1 MQRNTQKEEEQSEF
15 DQDLEEE
22 YKDEV
27 FDFDQSK
34 ALVQMADDFL
44 DNKPMLAL
52 MPPGSE
58 EEEDT
63 FSVGGVTQ

>member
-1 MQRNTQKEEEQSEF
+1 MKEQSEI
-15 DQDLEEE
+15 DNDLEEE
-22 YKDEV
+22 YRDEV
-27 FDFDQSK
+27 FDFEQSK

-58 EEEDT
+58 EEDDT
-63 FSVGGVTQ
+63 FSIGNVTQ

>member
-1 MQRNTQKEEEQSEF
+1 M
-15 DQDLEEE
+15 
-22 YKDEV
+22 
-27 FDFDQSK
+27 FDFEQSK

-58 EEEDT
+58 EGDDT
-63 FSVGGVTQ
+63 FSIGNVTQ

>member
-1 MQRNTQKEEEQSEF
+1 MQRSTQREEQESEL

-27 FDFDQSK
+27 FDFEQSK
-34 ALVQMADDFL
+34 ALVEMAGDFL
-44 DNKPMLAL
+44 DDKPMLAL

-58 EEEDT
+58 
-63 FSVGGVTQ
+63 